1 MREVEYRS
9 SGVPLEEYELIRMD
23 HRRQKQSEE
32 SSVSIRRQVEEDNAK
47 CRADPAMAERRRQA
61 FENVAKLMQSFKKA
75 DHEIMRWRVR
85 LYCGHIIETE
95 AHYTYTDP
103 IDAGGSSKQ
112 CPECGG
118 ARQTIVAFEPIG
130 LRGKPP
136 EPTVPTP
143 PPPPKKPTRAE
154 LERRV
159 KTLEKENERL
169 RASSVAEGPDRSHW
183 ADSPAGHEGRVDDN
197 GEGAARADIEMVHIT
212 PLVRA
217 SFFEPP
223 IADERN

>member
-9 SGVPLEEYELIRMD
+9 SGVPLEEYELTRRD

-32 SSVSIRRQVEEDNAK
+32 SSVSIRRQVEEDNAR

-61 FENVAKLMQSFKKA
+61 FENVAKLTQSFKKA

-118 ARQTIVAFEPIG
+118 AWQTIVAFEPIG
-130 LRGKPP
+130 LRGEPP

-169 RASSVAEGPDRSHW
+169 RAKFSD
-183 ADSPAGHEGRVDDN
+183 
-197 GEGAARADIEMVHIT
+197 
-212 PLVRA
+212 
-217 SFFEPP
+217 
-223 IADERN
+223 

>member
-1 MREVEYRS
+1 
-9 SGVPLEEYELIRMD
+9 
-23 HRRQKQSEE
+23 
-32 SSVSIRRQVEEDNAK
+32 
-47 CRADPAMAERRRQA
+47 MAERRRQA

-75 DHEIMRWRVR
+75 DHEIMQWRVR

-118 ARQTIVAFEPIG
+118 PRQMIVAFEPIG
-130 LRGKPP
+130 LRGEPP

-169 RASSVAEGPDRSHW
+169 RAEFSG
-183 ADSPAGHEGRVDDN
+183 
-197 GEGAARADIEMVHIT
+197 
-212 PLVRA
+212 
-217 SFFEPP
+217 
-223 IADERN
+223 